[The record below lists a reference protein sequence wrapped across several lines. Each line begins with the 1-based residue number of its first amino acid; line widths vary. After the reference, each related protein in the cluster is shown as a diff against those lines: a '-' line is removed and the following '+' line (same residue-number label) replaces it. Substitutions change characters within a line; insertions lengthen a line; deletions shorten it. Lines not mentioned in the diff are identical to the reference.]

1 MNTKALF
8 AEFIG
13 TFALIFIGVGSI
25 ATNYIIRGGL
35 TETIVDLAAIALAH
49 GFTIAVMVSATAA
62 VSGGHLNPA
71 VTFGALLTNKIDL
84 KNALGYII
92 VQCLGAIFAASLLKL
107 AIPLEIL
114 QAVNI
119 GTPSLGGG
127 ATPLMGLTLEFIL
140 TFFLVFVVF
149 GTAIDF
155 RAPKVGGL
163 FIGLTVALDILA
175 GGPLT
180 GAAMNPARYL
190 GPALMGGGLQYF
202 WLYWIG
208 PLAGGAA
215 AALFYHHVLE
225 QKGGDNF
232 RSREIEESQPTI
244 M

>member
-13 TFALIFIGVGSI
+13 TFALIFVGVGSI
-25 ATNYIIRGGL
+25 ATNYIIRGENIR
-35 TETIVDLAAIALAH
+35 TTVDLTSIALAH
-49 GFTIAVMVSATAA
+49 GFTIAVMVTATAA

-71 VTFGALLTNKIDL
+71 VTFGAWLTKKIDL
-84 KNALGYII
+84 KDAFGYVI

-107 AIPLEIL
+107 AIPLDTL
-114 QAVNI
+114 QAVNL
-119 GTPSLGGG
+119 GTPSLGEGE
-127 ATPLMGLTLEFIL
+127 TPFMGLILESIL

-149 GTAIDF
+149 GTAVDF

-163 FIGLTVALDILA
+163 FIGLTVALDILV

-190 GPALMGGGLQYF
+190 GPALVNGDLNYF

-208 PLAGGAA
+208 PLAGGAV
-215 AALFYHHVLE
+215 AALLYHYV
-225 QKGGDNF
+225 F
-232 RSREIEESQPTI
+232 EEKCLATLSSAKPRLDRKL
-244 M
+244 